1 MVTELNINLGA
12 LPDLTS
18 YDIDRNQVRITFGL
32 IVLNG
37 MPFIKYNLKALYPYA
52 HQIIVVE
59 GAAPSAKYVAFE
71 DGHSQDNTL
80 DILRRFRAEEDPEN
94 KVTVITAEDEGYPNG
109 FWQEKDEMSQLMPKE
124 QPATI
129 YGRLILTN
137 FIWSTIWTELQKC
150 YRMILK

>member
-1 MVTELNINLGA
+1 
-12 LPDLTS
+12 
-18 YDIDRNQVRITFGL
+18 
-32 IVLNG
+32 

-109 FWQEKDEMSQLMPKE
+109 FGRKKMRCHSLCQKSNRQLFM
-124 QPATI
+124 AD
-129 YGRLILTN
+129 
-137 FIWSTIWTELQKC
+137 
-150 YRMILK
+150 